1 MRYAGFAIKAV
12 SLILIGILFMLFLLY
27 AAGFGED
34 GNMADLA
41 MSNILVSAM
50 ILVLI
55 VSALSALAFDFYEE
69 YKHQTQEIFN
79 ALNEKI
85 AKLEKIEPTINEIM
99 QENYAK
105 NTQLIAD
112 FSQKLEQ
119 NDAKTE
125 EFMRQFANLS
135 VQVFAKDKQA
145 QNMKHSSNNAPK
157 KPVKSSDY
165 FNHYT
170 KPEAPDDSDI
180 EVLKKED
187 KIASADINEQK
198 SGAVDKI
205 LSKNTEVEDAQNQL
219 SQIFNDELADTLA
232 DLEIMKDEPEQPQ
245 SEDIDLDAYFTNAEK
260 VKL

>member
-1 MRYAGFAIKAV
+1 MRYAGFAIKTI

-27 AAGFGED
+27 ATGFGED

-112 FSQKLEQ
+112 FEQKLEK
-119 NDAKTE
+119 NNTKTE

-145 QNMKHSSNNAPK
+145 QNMEHSLNNEPK
-157 KPVKSSDY
+157 KPIKSSDY

-170 KPEAPDDSDI
+170 KPEAHDDSDI
-180 EVLKKED
+180 DVLKKED
-187 KIASADINEQK
+187 KIASADINEKK
-198 SGAVDKI
+198 SGAVEKI
-205 LSKNTEVEDAQNQL
+205 LNKNTDIEDAQNQL
-219 SQIFNDELADTLA
+219 SQIFNNELADTLA
-232 DLEIMKDEPEQPQ
+232 DLEIMKDDPEQPQ
-245 SEDIDLDAYFTNAEK
+245 SEDIDLNAYFANTEK
-260 VKL
+260 IKL

>member
-55 VSALSALAFDFYEE
+55 VSALSSLAFDFYEE

-85 AKLEKIEPTINEIM
+85 TKLEKIEPTINEIL
-99 QENYAK
+99 QEIYAK
-105 NTQLIAD
+105 NAQLIAD
-112 FSQKLEQ
+112 FEQKLEQ
-119 NDAKTE
+119 NNAKTE

-145 QNMKHSSNNAPK
+145 QNMKHNSNKIAK
-157 KPVKSSDY
+157 KPAQSSDY

-180 EVLKKED
+180 EILKKED
-187 KIASADINEQK
+187 KNASADIDEKK

-205 LSKNTEVEDAQNQL
+205 LSKNTEVEDAQTQL

-245 SEDIDLDAYFTNAEK
+245 SEDIDLDAYFANAEK